1 MSGHSK
7 WASIKHKKGA
17 ADAKRGRLF
26 SRLSKE
32 ITVAARDGG
41 GDIKTNARLRTV
53 VQTARTANMP
63 LDNIDRAIKK
73 GTGELPGV
81 TYEELVYEGYA
92 PGGVAVLIRLLTD
105 NKNRAAAEVRHIF
118 DKRGGNMGGPG
129 SVAWMFEMKGLITV
143 GKEGADEE
151 KLFAAAL
158 EAGAEDFSPE
168 GENFEIYTAVGDLE
182 KVKTAL
188 TAAGFAPAGAEVS
201 RIPKNYV
208 AVGEEDA
215 RRLLGLINALEEYE
229 DVQNVYANFDIP
241 DEILE
246 KIGD

>member
-41 GDIKTNARLRTV
+41 GDIKSNARLRTV

-143 GKEGADEE
+143 AKEGMDEE

-188 TAAGFAPAGAEVS
+188 TAAGFAPSGAEVS
-201 RIPKNYV
+201 RIPKNYI

-241 DEILE
+241 NEILE